1 VIKEEL
7 NTISNSYYHRL
18 DQENYLSTFKRFPL
32 AICCGQGS
40 RLRDVEGKS
49 YIDALAGIAVTSVGH
64 SHPKVVAA
72 VREQAGKL
80 MHVSNFFVNLPQVE
94 LSERLTS
101 LSGLERVFLTN
112 SGAES
117 VEGAIKIARKYAH
130 SRGRGGTILSFH
142 GSFHGRTMATIAT
155 GKKKMQQGFE
165 PIPQGFVQVPFNDIE
180 AVKAVLSEDVAAILI
195 EPIQGEG
202 GINEA
207 DVEFLKHLRKI
218 CDEHKIVLIFD
229 EIQCGVARTG
239 RMFAKDLYGIQPDV
253 MTLAK
258 ALGAGVPVG
267 AILSNEKVSSAI
279 DFGDHGTTFGGNPLV
294 CAAALASL
302 AVIEEEKLVEAAR
315 KKGEWFK
322 NKVVELKESSI
333 KEIRG
338 QGLMLGIEFD
348 FETKPLVMEMLHNGV
363 IANAT
368 ATNVLRIVPPLNISY
383 EDLEEVIMVM
393 QKAIQKVKEHAEA

>member
-1 VIKEEL
+1 VRDKKEQ
-7 NTISNSYYHRL
+7 IIPNSFYNKL
-18 DQENYLSTFKRFPL
+18 DQKHYLPTFKRFPL
-32 AICCGQGS
+32 AICCGSGS
-40 RLRDVEGKS
+40 RVRDVEGKS

-64 SHPKVVAA
+64 SHPKVVRA
-72 VREQAGKL
+72 VSEQAGKL
-80 MHVSNFFVNLPQVE
+80 MHISNFFVNLPQVE
-94 LSERLTS
+94 LAERLTR
-101 LSGLERVFLTN
+101 LSGLERAFFTN

-130 SRGRGGTILSFH
+130 GKGRGGTILSFD
-142 GSFHGRTMATIAT
+142 GCFHGRTMATIAT
-155 GKKKMQQGFE
+155 GKEKMQKGFD
-165 PIPQGFVQVPFNDIE
+165 PIPTGFKKVPFNDLN
-180 AVKAVLSEDVAAILI
+180 AVKNALSDEIAAILV

-207 DVEFLKHLRKI
+207 DPVFLMGLRSI
-218 CDEHKIVLIFD
+218 CDENDIVLIFD

-239 RMFAKDLYGIQPDV
+239 KLFAKDLYGVQPDI

-279 DFGDHGTTFGGNPLV
+279 EYGDHGTTFGGNPLA

-302 AVIEEEKLVEAAR
+302 DVIDDEELIKAAKEK
-315 KKGEWFK
+315 GIWFK
-322 NKVVELKESSI
+322 EKVTSLNEPSI

-338 QGLMLGIEFD
+338 QGLMIGIDFD
-348 FETKPLVMEMLHNGV
+348 FETKPLVMEMLKNGV

-368 ATNVLRIVPPLNISY
+368 ADTVLRIVPPLTISY
-383 EDLEEVIMVM
+383 EDLEEIIEVM
-393 QKAIQKVKEHAEA
+393 KNAINKVKAHAEA